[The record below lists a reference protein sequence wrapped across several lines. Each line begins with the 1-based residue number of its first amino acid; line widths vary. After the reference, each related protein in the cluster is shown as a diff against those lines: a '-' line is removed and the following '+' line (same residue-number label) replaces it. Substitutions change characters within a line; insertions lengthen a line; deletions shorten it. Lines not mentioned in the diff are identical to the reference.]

1 MAELNDSLDQVP
13 FKFSAYSLDQNV
25 DRKKKYASKVHI
37 QLHNTP
43 SFLCIK
49 PKQSLHLNF

>member
-25 DRKKKYASKVHI
+25 DRKKKDEEKRLKLSLIHI
-37 QLHNTP
+37 
-43 SFLCIK
+43 
-49 PKQSLHLNF
+49 